1 MNLKNSMKI
10 FSELCETIKTLREP
24 DGCPWDSK
32 QTSKSLIPYLLEE
45 TYEVIEAIE
54 KENYLEIKEELGDLF
69 LHLIFQ
75 SQIYEEKNY
84 FKLSEVLEDINL
96 KLKNRHP
103 EVFNIESFGNRLSWE
118 ERKQKEKNRD
128 KFLDGVPKSLPAL
141 TRASRIQEKAAQVGF
156 DWDNIQPIWEKV
168 EEEIDE
174 LKIAIKLKDENQIK
188 DEMGDVLFSF
198 VNLAR
203 FLNIQAESSLKN
215 TISKFEYRFHIIEKE
230 LARKNKSLSDASL
243 KEMDEIWNKSKNI

>member
-1 MNLKNSMKI
+1 MEISLQK
-10 FSELCETIKTLREP
+10 FLELYKTIKVLREP

-45 TYEVIEAIE
+45 THEVIEAIE
-54 KENYLEIKEELGDLF
+54 KEQYSEIKEELGDLF

-75 SQIYEEKNY
+75 SQIYEEKKAFN
-84 FKLSEVLEDINL
+84 LSEILENIDL

-103 EVFNIESFGNRLSWE
+103 EIFDKDSPNAELSWE
-118 ERKQKEKNRD
+118 ERKQKEKKRE

-156 DWDNIQPIWEKV
+156 DWDDIKPIWEKV
-168 EEEIDE
+168 DEEIDE
-174 LKIAIKLKDENQIK
+174 LKIAIQSKDESQIIS
-188 DEMGDVLFSF
+188 EMGDVLFSF

-203 FLNIQAESSLKN
+203 YLNIQPESSLKS

-230 LARKNKSLSDASL
+230 LAKQNKSLSEASL
-243 KEMDEIWNKSKNI
+243 EEMDEIWNKSKNL

>member
-1 MNLKNSMKI
+1 MEISLQK
-10 FSELCETIKTLREP
+10 FSELYKTIKVLREP

-45 TYEVIEAIE
+45 THEVIEAIE
-54 KENYLEIKEELGDLF
+54 KEQYSEIKEELGDLF

-75 SQIYEEKNY
+75 SQIYEEKKAFN
-84 FKLSEVLEDINL
+84 LSEILENIDL

-103 EVFNIESFGNRLSWE
+103 EIFDKDSPNAGLSWE
-118 ERKQKEKNRD
+118 ERKQKEKKRE

-156 DWDNIQPIWEKV
+156 DWDDIKPIWKKV
-168 EEEIDE
+168 DEEIDE
-174 LKIAIKLKDENQIK
+174 LKIAIQSKDESQIIS
-188 DEMGDVLFSF
+188 EMGDVLFSF

-203 FLNIQAESSLKN
+203 YLNIQPESSLKS

-230 LARKNKSLSDASL
+230 LAKQNKSLSDASL
-243 KEMDEIWNKSKNI
+243 EEMDEIWNKSKNL